1 MCEIKKAT
9 LGRLPAYLEYL
20 NGLPETTEFVSSS
33 SIAAGLGFGDV
44 QVKKDLSAVCGKGR
58 PKTGYKVS
66 DLIADVKKALS
77 KDKETEAVLVGFG
90 KLGRAIGD
98 YDGFKKFGLRISAVF
113 DADPEKI
120 GKTMGGK
127 TILPLEKFKAFCE
140 NKGIKIG
147 IITVPSTAAQ
157 KVCDLMTESGIK
169 AIWNFA
175 PAKITAGNDVIIK
188 NEDLS
193 LSLAYLNVCLDR
205 ANK

>member
-20 NGLPETTEFVSSS
+20 NGLPEQTEFVSSS
-33 SIAAGLGFGDV
+33 SIAVGLGFGDV
-44 QVKKDLSAVCGKGR
+44 QVKKDLNAVCGKGR

-66 DLIADVKKALS
+66 ELIADVKKALS

-98 YDGFKKFGLRISAVF
+98 YGGFKKFGLKISAVF
-113 DADPEKI
+113 DSDSEKF
-120 GKTMGGK
+120 GKIVGGK
-127 TILPLEKFKAFCE
+127 AVLPLSEFKTYCE
-140 NKGIKIG
+140 AHNVRIG
-147 IITVPSTAAQ
+147 IITVPSEAAQ
-157 KVCDLMTESGIK
+157 SVCDLMTDSGIK

-175 PAKITAGNDVIIK
+175 PAKITAKGDVIIK

-193 LSLAYLNVCLDR
+193 LSLAYLNVCLDKINR
-205 ANK
+205 